1 MADGH
6 EYRQE
11 HLLGSAPVEKEERP
25 TGANCPVDL
34 SSLIA
39 RDLVLTFLTSNL
51 PMERFNASYS
61 RSKHRSGRRC
71 LRSKRATERKAHAI
85 VMSRHVVLADPA
97 NPKVKWDSRFT
108 MLLVNCPD
116 AIAQ

>member
-1 MADGH
+1 MCIRD
-6 EYRQE
+6 
-11 HLLGSAPVEKEERP
+11 RP

-34 SSLIA
+34 SSRIA

-61 RSKHRSGRRC
+61 RSKHRSGRPC
-71 LRSKRATERKAHAI
+71 LRSIRATERKAHAI

-97 NPKVKWDSRFT
+97 NPKVKWDSRGFT